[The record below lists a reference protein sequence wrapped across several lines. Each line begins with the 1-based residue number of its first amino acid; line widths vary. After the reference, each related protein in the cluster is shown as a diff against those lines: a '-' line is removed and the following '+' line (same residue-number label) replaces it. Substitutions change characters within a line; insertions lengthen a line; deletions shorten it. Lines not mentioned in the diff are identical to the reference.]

1 MMHALLYRITRPA
14 ICAAIL
20 PLVLLLN
27 GCSIGPP
34 PREPVV
40 NYDFGPQ
47 RAHAQSAPRAK
58 AALMVP
64 AVVAPAWLDST
75 GIVYRLAYQDAARPQ
90 VYAQSRWV
98 DPPAALL
105 TQRVRSRFAAAGPVV
120 VSGDGVRAD
129 YALRIE
135 IEDFSQS
142 FNAADRSQVAIRL
155 RVTLVNLSTRALHA
169 QRTFS
174 VEQTAA
180 PDAEGAAR
188 ALAQAADAVIES
200 LLEWTTLNLKAG

>member
-1 MMHALLYRITRPA
+1 MMHARLASITHLA
-14 ICAAIL
+14 IFAVIL

-27 GCSIGPP
+27 GCAIGPP
-34 PREPVV
+34 VREAVV
-40 NYDFGPQ
+40 NYDLGPQ
-47 RAHAQSAPRAK
+47 RTYAQASPAIKATLLVSAVA
-58 AALMVP
+58 
-64 AVVAPAWLDST
+64 APAWLDST
-75 GIVYRLAYQDAARPQ
+75 GIVYRLAYLDAARPQ

-98 DPPAALL
+98 DSPAALL
-105 TQRVRSRFAAAGPVV
+105 TQRVRGRFAAAGPVV
-120 VSGDGVRAD
+120 VNGDGARAD

-174 VEQTAA
+174 VEQAAA

-200 LLEWTTLNLKAG
+200 LLEWVTLNLNAG

>member
-1 MMHALLYRITRPA
+1 MMHALFFRITRQA
-14 ICAAIL
+14 ICALAL
-20 PLVLLLN
+20 PLALLLN
-27 GCSIGPP
+27 GCAIGPQ

-40 NYDFGPQ
+40 NYDLGPQ
-47 RAHAQSAPRAK
+47 RVPAQAGPRTK
-58 AALMVP
+58 ATLMVP
-64 AVVAPAWLDST
+64 AVTAPVWLDST

-98 DPPAALL
+98 DAPAALL

-120 VSGDGVRAD
+120 VSGDGVNAD

-135 IEDFSQS
+135 IENFSQS
-142 FNAADRSQVAIRL
+142 FSATDHSQVVIRL
-155 RVTLVNLSTRALHA
+155 RVTLVNLAKHTLHA

-174 VEQTAA
+174 VEQSAV

-188 ALAQAADAVIES
+188 GLAQATDAVIES
-200 LLEWTTLNLKAG
+200 LLEWTLLNLKAG

>member
-27 GCSIGPP
+27 GCSIGPQ

-47 RAHAQSAPRAK
+47 PAHAQSGARAK
-58 AALMVP
+58 ATLMVP
-64 AVVAPAWLDST
+64 AVVAPAWLDSS
-75 GIVYRLAYQDAARPQ
+75 GIVYRLAYLDAARPQ

-98 DPPAALL
+98 DSPAALL
-105 TQRVRSRFAAAGPVV
+105 TQRVRGRFAAAGPVV
-120 VSGDGVRAD
+120 VNGDGARAD

-174 VEQTAA
+174 VEQAAA

-200 LLEWTTLNLKAG
+200 LLEWAALNLKAG